1 VKPPNANPLR
11 RDANPSHV
19 AAYRKSIGRAQEE
32 YFDRAYGTNQ
42 LSLAQLATHPDYFGR
57 GAATM
62 LLQWGVVLGQKERWP
77 ITVFAGPMA
86 YNLYRRFGF
95 KTLVKVTTQV
105 LDEEE
110 NIEFPG
116 MAWEPIDSMAK
127 DKRRPVS
134 ATHQLLVVYDSH
146 RTGDSA

>member
-1 VKPPNANPLR
+1 
-11 RDANPSHV
+11 V
-19 AAYRKSIGRAQEE
+19 AAYRKGISRAQEE
-32 YFDRAYGTNQ
+32 YFDQTYGTNQ

-62 LLQWGVVLGQKERWP
+62 LLEWGVALGKKERWP

-105 LDEEE
+105 LGEEE
-110 NIEFPG
+110 EIEFPG
-116 MAWEPIDSMAK
+116 MAWEPIDCVAK
-127 DKRRPVS
+127 DERHPISSTR
-134 ATHQLLVVYDSH
+134 LLVVYDSH
-146 RTGDSA
+146 RTGNFV